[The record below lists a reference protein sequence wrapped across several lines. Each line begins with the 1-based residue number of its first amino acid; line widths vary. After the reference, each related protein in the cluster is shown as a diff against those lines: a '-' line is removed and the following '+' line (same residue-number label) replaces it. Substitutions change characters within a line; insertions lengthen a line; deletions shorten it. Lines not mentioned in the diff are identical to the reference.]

1 MYLNE
6 TIKKGKK
13 IAESLLNCLI
23 GCHGNHVISH
33 YQNEFII
40 KEHNVFLVSGP
51 IEPFDINIKCSKD
64 LNVGLL
70 TPCDTSL
77 YNGFALFFE
86 FSLIFMSMQMR

>member
-6 TIKKGKK
+6 TIKNGKK
-13 IAESLLNCLI
+13 IAESLLKCLI

-40 KEHNVFLVSGP
+40 NSVP
-51 IEPFDINIKCSKD
+51 IEPFDKNYKCSKD
-64 LNVGLL
+64 LNVGLI

-77 YNGFALFFE
+77 YNVFPYFLSFH
-86 FSLIFMSMQMR
+86 